1 MYVAIMTAI
10 FNTYALS
17 NDMKSDISDFYF
29 EV

>member
-10 FNTYALS
+10 LNIYALS
-17 NDMKSDISDFYF
+17 NDMKSDITNFDF